1 VKAAR
6 GFGESPVTGQ
16 LLLKGDAH
24 DGVLDVMAQ
33 SEAGAGPVPAAAE
46 FADIYERH
54 FTEVHRYIAG
64 RLGRDVADD
73 IAADT
78 FVIALTKR
86 DGFDPMRG
94 TVRAWL
100 YGIATNLVAR
110 QQRAELRRYRALARA
125 GARDL
130 AGGHEERVVS
140 WVAAEELQPQLA
152 SALARLS
159 QEERDVLLLV
169 ALADFSHE
177 EISQALGIPYGT
189 VGSRPVPPS
198 RGGRLRGAALPPSK
212 PGPPLTSGRPGAG
225 DSATGRPAGLPPGP
239 RPPGPRPRWPL

>member
-1 VKAAR
+1 VKAGK
-6 GFGESPVTGQ
+6 GFGESPLTGQ
-16 LLLKGDAH
+16 LLLEGETH
-24 DGVLDVMAQ
+24 DGAPEVTAQ
-33 SEAGAGPVPAAAE
+33 SEAGAGPVPAASD
-46 FADIYERH
+46 FAGIYERH
-54 FTEVHRYIAG
+54 FTEIHRYIAG

-78 FVIALTKR
+78 FVIALRKR

-130 AGGHEERVVS
+130 AEGHEERVVS
-140 WVAAEELQPQLA
+140 LVAAEGLQPRLA

-159 QEERDVLLLV
+159 REERDVLLLV

-189 VGSRPVPPS
+189 VGSRLN
-198 RGGRLRGAALPPSK
+198 RARRKIRTAL
-212 PGPPLTSGRPGAG
+212 GQEGQT
-225 DSATGRPAGLPPGP
+225 DE
-239 RPPGPRPRWPL
+239 